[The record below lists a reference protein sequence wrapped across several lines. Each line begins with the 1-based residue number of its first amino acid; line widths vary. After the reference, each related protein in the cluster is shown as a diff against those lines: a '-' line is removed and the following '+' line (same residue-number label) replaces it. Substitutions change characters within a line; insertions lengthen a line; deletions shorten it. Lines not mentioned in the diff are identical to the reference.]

1 MVSGKNRRINNQL
14 DLTAS
19 QIFNEKKTLNFIFGM
34 LEFHSLVRRLHEY
47 HNQKMTHDD
56 CQGMHF

>member
-19 QIFNEKKTLNFIFGM
+19 QIFNEKKTLLQFGM